1 MGQKKTIGMWNTSG
15 LWQALTRQKEIN
27 GTQFCRNS
35 HRMGLHSKWLGA
47 TEQSVIRL
55 TDMLADRKLM
65 MTDLFRYVLDN
76 EVTHGGFHSQ
86 MQIAKVRPSLPVRI
100 LS

>member
-1 MGQKKTIGMWNTSG
+1 M
-15 LWQALTRQKEIN
+15 
-27 GTQFCRNS
+27 
-35 HRMGLHSKWLGA
+35 
-47 TEQSVIRL
+47 IRL

-86 MQIAKVRPSLPVRI
+86 MQIAKVRPSLPVRF

>member
-1 MGQKKTIGMWNTSG
+1 
-15 LWQALTRQKEIN
+15 
-27 GTQFCRNS
+27 
-35 HRMGLHSKWLGA
+35 MGLHSKWLGA